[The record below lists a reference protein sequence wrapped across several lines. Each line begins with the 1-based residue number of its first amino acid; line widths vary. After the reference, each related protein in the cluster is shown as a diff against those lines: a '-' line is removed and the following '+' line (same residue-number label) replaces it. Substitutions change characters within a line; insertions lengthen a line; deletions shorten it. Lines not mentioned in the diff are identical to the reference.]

1 MNAKSMNTSI
11 KVVCMHILTSFNH
24 NTEESRE
31 NGTSKQEN
39 SLKIH
44 FTVAEWTLS
53 QQSLTKLAHFMQ
65 RVKTKYDIWIIHS
78 WFQIFSVICLLIQI
92 IYG

>member
-44 FTVAEWTLS
+44 FTVAE
-53 QQSLTKLAHFMQ
+53 
-65 RVKTKYDIWIIHS
+65 
-78 WFQIFSVICLLIQI
+78 
-92 IYG
+92 

>member
-1 MNAKSMNTSI
+1 MNTSI
-11 KVVCMHILTSFNH
+11 IVECKHILTSFNH

-53 QQSLTKLAHFMQ
+53 QQSLTELAHFMQ
-65 RVKTKYDIWIIHS
+65 RVQTKYDIWIIHS

>member
-1 MNAKSMNTSI
+1 MNTSVR
-11 KVVCMHILTSFNH
+11 VVCMHILTSFHH

-53 QQSLTKLAHFMQ
+53 QRSLTQLAHFMQ
-65 RVKTKYDIWIIHS
+65 RVKTKYDIWIILS